1 MRARLALLVAATTS
15 VVLLAFLLPLA
26 VTIARSAN
34 TNAINEATGLGQQL
48 SRSVAGSTGSAASR
62 DELAAAI
69 DDVRARGFLV
79 SVVLPGQAPLGDRIS
94 GPALA
99 AATLRS
105 SRIDHLSSG
114 AAVIRQPVFRSDGTA
129 VVSTEVPVAELR
141 EGVTRSWLVLGGLG
155 VVLVLLSLVV
165 ADRLA
170 RSLTRPISDLAH
182 TAERLGRGD
191 LEARV
196 TPEGPA
202 EIREVGLALNRLA
215 ARIDELLTR
224 EREEVADLS
233 HRLRTPI
240 TALRLD
246 AESLRDREERQRL
259 ASDVDEISRQVDALI
274 REARRPVREG
284 VEARCDACAVVAER
298 VDFWGALAED
308 QGRPLHLDLPGGPCE
323 VRASRPDLEAAI
335 DALIGNV
342 FAHTPDGTPFSVGL
356 QPVPATGGA
365 LLVVADD
372 GTGFTD
378 DDVLVRGR
386 SRGGSTGLG
395 LDIARSTASASG
407 GDLRL
412 GRSPSG
418 GARVTMRLGPPVG

>member
-26 VTIARSAN
+26 VSSAQAARTS
-34 TNAINEATGLGQQL
+34 AINEATGQSQQL
-48 SRSVAGSTGSAASR
+48 SRLVASSP
-62 DELAAAI
+62 DAAAARQDISSAI
-69 DDVRARGFLV
+69 DAVRAAGFPV
-79 SVVLPGQAPLGDRIS
+79 NVVLPDQDPLGDTI
-94 GPALA
+94 GGDVDL
-99 AATLRS
+99 ATLRS
-105 SRIDHLSSG
+105 TRVDSLSSG
-114 AAVIRQPVFRSDGTA
+114 ASVVRQPVFRSDGTA
-129 VVSTEVPVAELR
+129 VVSIMVPVSELR
-141 EGVTRSWLVLGGLG
+141 EGVTRAWVVLGGLG

-170 RSLTRPISDLAH
+170 RSLTRPITELAH
-182 TAERLGRGD
+182 TAERLGKGD
-191 LEARV
+191 LAARA
-196 TPEGPA
+196 TPGGPA

-224 EREEVADLS
+224 EREDVADLS

-246 AESLRDREERQRL
+246 AEGLHDGEERARL
-259 ASDVDEISRQVDALI
+259 AADVDEISRQVDALI

-284 VEARCDACAVVAER
+284 VEARCDAREVVAER

-308 QGRPLHLDLPGGPCE
+308 QGRPLQLDLPEAPCE
-323 VRASRPDLEAAI
+323 VRASRPDLEAAV

-342 FAHTPDGTPFSVGL
+342 FSHTPDGTPFAVSLAPLHG
-356 QPVPATGGA
+356 GGA
-365 LLVVADD
+365 LLAVEDQGPGL
-372 GTGFTD
+372 GTV
-378 DDVLVRGR
+378 DVLARGE

-395 LDIARSTASASG
+395 LDIARSTAAASG
-407 GDLRL
+407 GDVRL
-412 GRSPSG
+412 GASPSG

>member
-26 VTIARSAN
+26 VSISRAAR
-34 TNAINEATGLGQQL
+34 TNAINEATAQSQQL
-48 SRSVAGSTGSAASR
+48 SRLVAASTDAAAARADIGSA
-62 DELAAAI
+62 I
-69 DDVRARGFLV
+69 DTVRAAGFPV
-79 SVVLPGQAPLGDRIS
+79 NVVLPGQQALGDPI
-94 GPALA
+94 GGVVD

-105 SRIDHLSSG
+105 SQVDSLDSG
-114 AAVIRQPVFRSDGTA
+114 ASVVRQPVFRSDGTA
-129 VVSTEVPVAELR
+129 VVSIMVPVAELR
-141 EGVTRSWLVLGGLG
+141 EGVTRAWLVLGGLG
-155 VVLVLLSLVV
+155 FALVLLSLVV

-170 RSLTRPISDLAH
+170 RSLTRPITELAH
-182 TAERLGRGD
+182 TAERLGKGD
-191 LEARV
+191 LAARA
-196 TPEGPA
+196 TPGGPA

-246 AESLRDREERQRL
+246 AEGLRDGEERQRL
-259 ASDVDEISRQVDALI
+259 AADVDEISRQVDALI

-284 VEARCDACAVVAER
+284 VEARCDAREVVAER

-308 QGRPLHLDLPGGPCE
+308 QGRPLHLDLPEAPCE

-342 FAHTPDGTPFSVGL
+342 FSHTPDGTPFAVSLAPLHG
-356 QPVPATGGA
+356 GGA
-365 LLVVADD
+365 LLAVEDQGPGLGEV
-372 GTGFTD
+372 
-378 DDVLVRGR
+378 DVLARGQ

-395 LDIARSTASASG
+395 LDIARSTAAASG
-407 GDLRL
+407 GDVRL
-412 GRSPSG
+412 GASPSG
-418 GARVTMRLGPPVG
+418 GARVTLRLGPPVG

>member
-26 VTIARSAN
+26 VSIARAASNSALDEG
-34 TNAINEATGLGQQL
+34 TTRGEEL
-48 SRSVAGSTGSAASR
+48 SRLVAASTDTSESRGELTGVIDDMRVAGFP
-62 DELAAAI
+62 
-69 DDVRARGFLV
+69 VN
-79 SVVLPGQAPLGDRIS
+79 VVLPDGTSLGARID
-94 GPALA
+94 GPAVDPA
-99 AATLRS
+99 SLRS
-105 SRIDHLSSG
+105 SQVDHLASG

-129 VVSTEVPVAELR
+129 VVSTLVPVTELR
-141 EGVTRSWLVLGGLG
+141 EGVTRAWFVLGGLG
-155 VVLVLLSLVV
+155 FVLVLLSLVV

-170 RSLTRPISDLAH
+170 RTLTRPISDLAH
-182 TAERLGRGD
+182 TAERLGKGD
-191 LEARV
+191 LEARA
-196 TPEGPA
+196 TPGGPT
-202 EIREVGLALNRLA
+202 EVREVGLALNRLA

-246 AESLRDREERQRL
+246 ADGLRDEEERQRL
-259 ASDVDEISRQVDALI
+259 AADVDDISRQVDALI

-308 QGRPLHLDLPGGPCE
+308 QGRPLHLELPDAPCE
-323 VRASRPDLEAAI
+323 VRASRPDLEAAV
-335 DALIGNV
+335 DALVGNV
-342 FAHTPDGTPFSVGL
+342 FSHTPDGTPFSVSL
-356 QPVPATGGA
+356 QRLTAGDV
-365 LLVVADD
+365 LLIVADE
-372 GTGFTD
+372 GSGFGD
-378 DDVLVRGR
+378 EHVLVRGE

-395 LDIARSTASASG
+395 LDIARSTAAASG
-407 GDLRL
+407 GDLRI

-418 GARVTMRLGPPVG
+418 GARVAMRLGPPVG